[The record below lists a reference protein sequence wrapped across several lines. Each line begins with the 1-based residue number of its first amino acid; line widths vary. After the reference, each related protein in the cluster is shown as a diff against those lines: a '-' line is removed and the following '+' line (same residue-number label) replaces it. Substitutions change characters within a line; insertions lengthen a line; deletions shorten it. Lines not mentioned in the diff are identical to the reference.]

1 MSRGPRRGCHVGH
14 GGGSSVLPGP
24 GAEAG
29 LVNPCLATRHRAQAR
44 APGVRGPGL
53 ATCVSAR
60 VAGDPWRAV
69 RVQRRVDEPSRARW
83 RVPRRAAVRFGHK
96 RREGCASVYVGP
108 YTEVGPRR
116 ARRGTQACAPC
127 GRRRSSVRTKN
138 LQAADARSR
147 AAAHCSGRARQDED
161 NSWPFCSIR
170 DSEASKL
177 LDTWEPRTVCQHS
190 WKGNPK
196 KLRRT
201 HG

>member
-1 MSRGPRRGCHVGH
+1 
-14 GGGSSVLPGP
+14 
-24 GAEAG
+24 
-29 LVNPCLATRHRAQAR
+29 VNPCLAARHRAQAR

-147 AAAHCSGRARQDED
+147 AAAHCSGRAVTTGRRQLLAVLQHPGLGSIETPRHLGTSDSLPAFLERKPQKASED
-161 NSWPFCSIR
+161 AWMILQEPVSKSVAS
-170 DSEASKL
+170 DATEATL
-177 LDTWEPRTVCQHS
+177 FLP
-190 WKGNPK
+190 GP
-196 KLRRT
+196 
-201 HG
+201 